1 MITILSQSG
10 IRLVEV
16 NEVSLVVRPGSD
28 TCAVMVFPGP
38 NKIAEYPT
46 EKRGRE
52 VLDMIYKLVS
62 AGKNTFT
69 MPKGDTK

>member
-16 NEVSLVVRPGSD
+16 NEVSLVVRPGAD

-38 NKIAEYPT
+38 NKIAEYPN

-52 VLDMIYKLVS
+52 VLNMIYKHVS
-62 AGKNTFT
+62 EGKKTFV
-69 MPKGDTK
+69 MPKGDAK